1 MILKMHGFEE
11 LLNTRIGP
19 RICWGAGKTE
29 TFVSGSIQRL
39 SNDSLSKQSLS
50 I

>member
-11 LLNTRIGP
+11 LLNIRI